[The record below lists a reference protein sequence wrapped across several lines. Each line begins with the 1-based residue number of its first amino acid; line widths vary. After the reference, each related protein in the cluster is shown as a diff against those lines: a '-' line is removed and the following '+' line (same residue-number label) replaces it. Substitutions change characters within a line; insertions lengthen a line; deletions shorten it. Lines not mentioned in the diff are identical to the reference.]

1 MIYILCRQHMMDD
14 TFLTCF
20 GFGKGDMVKGICST
34 MLDLHNDNCDIC
46 VTVVDYAAD
55 RKSVV

>member
-1 MIYILCRQHMMDD
+1 MMDD

-46 VTVVDYAAD
+46 VTVVDYAALII
-55 RKSVV
+55 